1 MSNVVIECEPK
12 LNIHDSLKE
21 KLLELRAKRD
31 AILLSHKMLKKKAIS
46 IINVLF
52 IYL

>member
-12 LNIHDSLKE
+12 LNIYESLNE

-31 AILLSHKMLKKKAIS
+31 AILYLIKCLRKKAIS
-46 IINVLF
+46 TINVLF